1 MKEADSAFYAKKKE
15 AEGIQAMAAAYKEM
29 ASVFGGPQGFL
40 QYMMLQ
46 NNTYEKLAKA
56 NASAV
61 QGLQPKITVW
71 NTGSEASTADA
82 GAPIRNLF
90 QSLPPLLGTIHEQT
104 GMRPPTW
111 FAQMPEMG
119 NEAKPVQMQAKTKSV
134 NGV

>member
-1 MKEADSAFYAKKKE
+1 
-15 AEGIQAMAAAYKEM
+15 MAAAYKEM
-29 ASVFGGPQGFL
+29 ASVLGGPQGLL

-71 NTGSEASTADA
+71 NTGNEASTADA

-90 QSLPPLLGTIHEQT
+90 QTLPPLLGTIQDQT
-104 GMRPPTW
+104 GMRPPNW

-119 NEAKPVQMQAKTKSV
+119 MDQGKANGAGQLDMKAAVKAAKV
-134 NGV
+134 NGA